1 MQFPSSKSHAWD
13 KSIILFFRFLLQQM
27 RRRITQHYSNTQI
40 TKYFGEDSDVIIYDG
55 IRTNALLELILTS
68 Q

>member
-1 MQFPSSKSHAWD
+1 
-13 KSIILFFRFLLQQM
+13 M
-27 RRRITQHYSNTQI
+27 RRRIAQHYSNTQI
-40 TKYFGEDSDVIIYDG
+40 TKYFGEDSAVIIYDG